1 MQIMRFAAKAADR
14 ARESRRSGVAS
25 LRGAAEGVWLLPTSD
40 CARVQ
45 HSERPG
51 TVAEALEVLRAPMP
65 ESHPVALSFEV
76 TETRGSPSAANR
88 VTITSVE
95 RDDSKIHV
103 NYDIVLPL
111 GLGSHRP
118 RGEPNP
124 ILAMTT
130 GLSAAISGSPQ
141 AEGAPTSRTAP
152 ARAPAAAYD
161 AATSPGS
168 NHLLHPDHVGRV
180 RDPDAVG
187 RVALINLGGTSAR
200 SPRLACGLTE
210 QR

>member
-1 MQIMRFAAKAADR
+1 MRFAAKAADR

-124 ILAMTT
+124 ILANDYRALGGHF
-130 GLSAAISGSPQ
+130 GLTAGGGSTDITYGASTRARGGLRCRYLPRQQPSFASGS
-141 AEGAPTSRTAP
+141 R
-152 ARAPAAAYD
+152 
-161 AATSPGS
+161 
-168 NHLLHPDHVGRV
+168 
-180 RDPDAVG
+180 
-187 RVALINLGGTSAR
+187 GTR
-200 SPRLACGLTE
+200 P
-210 QR
+210 